1 MNSHFPKL
9 KKRKKDISMKQD
21 TIFKKRTLG
30 NSKYDSKDEKFNAL
44 NNKMR
49 IIIINKLIIINN
61 K

>member
-1 MNSHFPKL
+1 
-9 KKRKKDISMKQD
+9 MKQD